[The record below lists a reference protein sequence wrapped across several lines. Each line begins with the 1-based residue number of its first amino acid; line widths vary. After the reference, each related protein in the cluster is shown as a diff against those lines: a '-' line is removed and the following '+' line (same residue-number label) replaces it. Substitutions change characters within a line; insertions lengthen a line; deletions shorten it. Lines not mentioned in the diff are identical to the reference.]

1 MDNTLRNDTFFKDY
15 KHYTDEEIIFY
26 IKSGNN
32 EALEFLMNKYKNLV
46 KKKARTYFLIG
57 ADSDDIIQEGMI
69 GLYKAI
75 RDFKDDKEASFKVFA
90 ELCVTRQIIT
100 AIKASTRK
108 KHVPL
113 NSYISLNKPMY
124 EEDHEKNS
132 LLDRMPSEKVI
143 NPEEMLID
151 KENLN
156 MIEYE
161 LDNRLSGFEKDVL
174 RLYLDGVNYTK
185 IAELLDRPIK
195 SVDNALQRIKR
206 KVETILEEKNNN

>member
-1 MDNTLRNDTFFKDY
+1 MDNTLRDDTYLKDY
-15 KHYTDEEIIFY
+15 KHYTDEEIILH
-26 IKSGNN
+26 IKSGDND
-32 EALEFLMNKYKNLV
+32 ALEYLMNKYKNLV

-90 ELCVTRQIIT
+90 ELCVTRQIIS

-124 EEDHEKNS
+124 EEDYEKNS
-132 LLDRMPSEKVI
+132 LLDRMPSEKVV

-174 RLYLDGVNYTK
+174 KLYLDGVNYTK

-195 SVDNALQRIKR
+195 SIDNALQRIKR
-206 KVETILEEKNNN
+206 KVELILEENNNN